1 MKRKEPYATKEE
13 IAKKV
18 LHVGR
23 GSVVDL
29 GSHGEANLLLGEK
42 IMLSFVDMPANS
54 YAEPHSHPDNEQIM
68 MLLKGEADFVVDGKI
83 YPIIE
88 GDVVVLLPG
97 VEHAAYV
104 GPSGARVLD
113 VFSPPRADLLAAMKG
128 DRPAAH

>member
-1 MKRKEPYATKEE
+1 MERKEPYATPEE

-29 GSHGEANLLLGEK
+29 GSHGEANVLVGEK
-42 IMLSFVDMPANS
+42 VMLSFVDMPANS

-68 MLLKGEADFVVDGKI
+68 MLLKGDADFVVEGKI
-83 YPIIE
+83 YPIRE

-104 GPSGARVLD
+104 GPNGARVLD
-113 VFSPPRADLLAAMKG
+113 VFSPPRADLLAMMK
-128 DRPAAH
+128 

>member
-68 MLLKGEADFVVDGKI
+68 MLLKGDADFVVDGKI
-83 YPIIE
+83 YPVVE

-104 GPSGARVLD
+104 GPNGARVLD
-113 VFSPPRADLLAAMKG
+113 VFSPPRADLLAMMK
-128 DRPAAH
+128 